1 MMPKKGFMVF
11 MMDKLE
17 FIMKFDPVYL
27 SQEFTWKASL
37 GVLSIDGNICIEI
50 LASYIMIV
58 KEFKK

>member
-1 MMPKKGFMVF
+1 MVF